1 MKERLLVTKKKERLF
16 RAGAGSSLH
25 LMDAF
30 HVELVDCLMDLQAA
44 GSSGMSN
51 TIAETDSIMVESALE
66 TRSF

>member
-1 MKERLLVTKKKERLF
+1 MF